1 VERDLSEQVR
11 LRRFLSRERQLW
23 RVGKRYIAGVDEA
36 GRGPLAGPVVAAAV
50 MFSSDVW
57 IPGVDDSKKLSPA
70 KREELY
76 SEIRD
81 RAVSLGVGIVDQ
93 RVIDV
98 INIRE
103 ASLIA
108 MESALSQL
116 KPQPEYVLVDGNY
129 FRSTSLPFE
138 AIVHGDETVFS
149 IAAASIVAKVVRD
162 RMMEGFHRLYPQYGF
177 DRHKGYATMQ
187 HVKAIAEF
195 GLCNIHRRSFHVR
208 RVVV

>member
-1 VERDLSEQVR
+1 

-23 RVGKRYIAGVDEA
+23 RIGKRYIAGVDEA

-50 MFSSDVW
+50 MFPSDVW

-129 FRSTSLPFE
+129 FRSTSIPFE
-138 AIVHGDETVFS
+138 TIVHGDATVFS